1 MLACRRQYYLLC
13 CTPESRKEFKA
24 VVLCA
29 KHFGRTGRLPRCSK
43 ADKMAFLAMTT
54 FVGAIDPECVARV
67 ALCGVVWRG
76 FQPECLSD
84 SQFLPWFFSILV
96 VAGVSRR
103 TRYFAYPDVD
113 EVDPCDCIFGFVV
126 VDDGGGGV
134 TDPVGPLGEPL
145 TLEDLA
151 PPARGRYAGS
161 DHGRERLQHASLS
174 YSPPSL
180 LSPSSSHPLSEGR
193 PTHTRLR

>member
-1 MLACRRQYYLLC
+1 MW
-13 CTPESRKEFKA
+13 
-24 VVLCA
+24 
-29 KHFGRTGRLPRCSK
+29 RC
-43 ADKMAFLAMTT
+43 
-54 FVGAIDPECVARV
+54 V
-67 ALCGVVWRG
+67 ALCGVGSNRNV
-76 FQPECLSD
+76 
-84 SQFLPWFFSILV
+84 FLTQHSFPGSFPFLV

-103 TRYFAYPDVD
+103 TRYFAFPDVD